1 VVTDQAPAVQLTP
14 REMDVLR
21 LLCAGMTGYAELTA
35 ELCISPHTLHYYLAQ
50 IRWKLNVSDRAQI
63 VAYAMVHGMLD
74 PETLEW
80 RGGSAA

>member
-1 VVTDQAPAVQLTP
+1 VVTDQADVQLTP

-21 LLCAGMTGYAELTA
+21 LLCQGVTSYADLTA
-35 ELCISPHTLHYYLAQ
+35 ELVISPHTVHSYLE
-50 IRWKLNVSDRAQI
+50 RLRSKMNVNDRAQI
-63 VAYAMVHGMLD
+63 VAFATVHGLID